1 MGAGMPESELRRTS
15 LHGIHL
21 ELGARIVPFAGYEMP
36 VQYRDG
42 IISEHLHTRTAAGLF
57 DVSHMGQILVI
68 PNSGSLDD
76 AARAVERVAPVD
88 IVGLKEGRQRYGL
101 FTNPDGGILDDF
113 MFARH
118 GSQFL
123 IVANAS
129 RKLLDFDL
137 LAAETGRS
145 CGLELLEDRAL
156 IAIQGP
162 AAAATLEGVVPGA
175 ANLNFM
181 EAREFNPDGSPVWIS
196 RSGYTGEDGFEIS
209 VSADGSQQ
217 FFARLLEQEGVS
229 PVGLGAR
236 DSLRL
241 EAGLCLYG
249 NDIDESTS
257 PVEAALEW
265 AVPRVRRRGGQR
277 MGGFPGDARILSEIE
292 EGSPRRRVGIRPQGR
307 APMRRGAV
315 LHADPEGGIR
325 IGEVT
330 SGGYGPTV
338 GGPVAMGYVD
348 SGRGMDGTPA
358 YGEVRGRMLAASFR
372 SLPFVEHRYIRKGGA
387 RREIH

>member
-1 MGAGMPESELRRTS
+1 MPENGLRRTP
-15 LHGIHL
+15 LHRIHL
-21 ELGARIVPFAGYEMP
+21 ESGARMVPFAGFEMP

-42 IISEHLHTRTAAGLF
+42 IISEHLHTRSAASLF
-57 DVSHMGQILVI
+57 DVSHMGQILVV
-68 PNSGSLDD
+68 PNSGHLDD
-76 AARAVERVAPVD
+76 AALAVEKVAPTN
-88 IVGLKEGRQRYGL
+88 ILGLSEGRQRYGL
-101 FTNPDGGILDDF
+101 FTDPNGGIVDDF
-113 MFARH
+113 VVARH
-118 GSQFL
+118 GAQFL

-129 RKLLDFDL
+129 RKSVDFDL
-137 LAAETGRS
+137 LATEIGRG

-162 AAAATLEGVVPGA
+162 AAASALERVVPGVA
-175 ANLNFM
+175 ELSFM
-181 EAREFNPDGSPVWIS
+181 DSREFRRDGTTIWIS

-209 VSADGSQQ
+209 VPADGSEL
-217 FFARLLEQEGVS
+217 FYARLLEQEAVS
-229 PVGLGAR
+229 PAGLGAR

-249 NDIDESTS
+249 NDIDETTS
-257 PVEAALEW
+257 PVEASLEW

-292 EGSPRRRVGIRPQGR
+292 NGAPRRRVGIRPEGR

-315 LHADPEGGIR
+315 LHADQEGAIR
-325 IGEVT
+325 IGEIT

-338 GGPVAMGYVD
+338 GGPVSMGYVD
-348 SGRGMDGTPA
+348 SGRGLDGTSA
-358 YGEVRGRMLAASFR
+358 YGEVRGRMLPSTFR
-372 SLPFVEHRYIRKGGA
+372 SLPFVEHRYIRKEGA

>member
-1 MGAGMPESELRRTS
+1 M
-15 LHGIHL
+15 
-21 ELGARIVPFAGYEMP
+21 VPFAGYEMP
-36 VQYRDG
+36 VQYHGG

-57 DVSHMGQILVI
+57 DVSHMGQILVV
-68 PNSGSLDD
+68 PNSGNLEG

-88 IVGLKEGRQRYGL
+88 IVGLNDGRQRYGL
-101 FTNPDGGILDDF
+101 FTDPNGGILDDF
-113 MFARH
+113 MVARH
-118 GSQFL
+118 GARFL

-137 LAAETGRS
+137 LAAETGGS

-162 AAAATLEGVVPGA
+162 AAAAALEGVVPGVTE
-175 ANLNFM
+175 LDFM
-181 EAREFNPDGSPVWIS
+181 EVRDFKPDGSPVWIS

-209 VSADGSQQ
+209 LPADCSKR
-217 FFARLLEQEGVS
+217 FFARLLEQEGVL

-257 PVEAALEW
+257 PAEAALEW

-277 MGGFPGDARILSEIE
+277 VGGFPGDARILSEIE
-292 EGSPRRRVGIRPQGR
+292 SGAPRRRVGIRPEGR
-307 APMRRGAV
+307 APMRRGSV
-315 LHADPEGGIR
+315 LHADQDGGIR

-338 GGPVAMGYVD
+338 GGPVSMGYVD
-348 SGRGMDGTPA
+348 SGQGTDGTPA
-358 YGEVRGRMLAASFR
+358 YGEVRGRMLPARFR

-387 RREIH
+387 RLEIH